1 MAPWHS
7 KPSLEA
13 ERNGDKSHEDHQT
26 AIREVPKPTESEH
39 VRQRDKKPHAG
50 PPSLRQRRLR
60 RGRTGVAKGKILFRV
75 PGHRLQAVLRV
86 SKKRSEMSRP

>member
-1 MAPWHS
+1 MGKIVRRSALWLNLSTSASASFMAS
-7 KPSLEA
+7 SSLEA

-50 PPSLRQRRLR
+50 PPSLRQRLAQERAH
-60 RGRTGVAKGKILFRV
+60 RGGEGKNPF
-75 PGHRLQAVLRV
+75 
-86 SKKRSEMSRP
+86 